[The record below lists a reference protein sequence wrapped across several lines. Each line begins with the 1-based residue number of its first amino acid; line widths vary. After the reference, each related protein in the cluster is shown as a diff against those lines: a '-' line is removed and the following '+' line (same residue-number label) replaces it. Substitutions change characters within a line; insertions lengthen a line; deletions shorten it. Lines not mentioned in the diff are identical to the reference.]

1 MPDFTKNL
9 DSHFNNKSISQRL
22 AKQHPIQNEKNKT
35 KEFKVLL
42 IFAYE

>member
-1 MPDFTKNL
+1 MSDFTKNL
-9 DSHFNNKSISQRL
+9 ESHFNSKSMFLRL

-42 IFAYE
+42 IFPYE